1 MGFEQFG
8 GIWLESR
15 ILGGAG
21 KTGLQLLASKYT
33 MHGYAGE
40 QDFLGYAMLPP
51 PACRG
56 TSLCPGDAAGASD
69 QGTSHRT
76 GTGRAEPCA
85 DAPRH
90 TLPQSVWSLVGCC
103 AKKKKK
109 TSNQH
114 LVFFCL
120 IFNRHSLMVLQEGW
134 EWGIQR
140 TISLGNVGRTAGQ
153 AGG

>member
-69 QGTSHRT
+69 QGTLHRT
-76 GTGRAEPCA
+76 GTGRVEPCA

-90 TLPQSVWSLVGCC
+90 TSSPKCLESSWVLCKK
-103 AKKKKK
+103 KKKKK

-120 IFNRHSLMVLQEGW
+120 GYF
-134 EWGIQR
+134 
-140 TISLGNVGRTAGQ
+140 
-153 AGG
+153 